1 MTDIDKL
8 LARDERGFFH
18 MEMMS
23 GNSVAFAPSY
33 DVERG
38 EALIAD
44 IEKSELQRMMDL
56 KEAFSRPGHT
66 VFLMNAEDFE
76 RLIKAIKNGRIKP
89 QTRQ

>member
-1 MTDIDKL
+1 MTHIDKL
-8 LARDERGFFH
+8 LPKDDRGFFH
-18 MEMMS
+18 MEMIS

-44 IEKSELQRMMDL
+44 INRSELQRMLDL

-66 VFLMNAEDFE
+66 VFLMNFADFE
-76 RLIKAIKNGRIKP
+76 MLIEAITSGKVRP
-89 QTRQ
+89 HTTQ

>member
-8 LARDERGFFH
+8 LAKDERGFFH
-18 MEMMS
+18 MEMIS

-44 IEKSELQRMMDL
+44 VDKSALQRMLDL

-66 VFLMNAEDFE
+66 VFLMNFDDFE
-76 RLIKAIKNGRIKP
+76 MLVEAIKSGRIKP
-89 QTRQ
+89 HLNQ

>member
-8 LARDERGFFH
+8 LAKDERGFFH
-18 MEMMS
+18 MEMIS

-44 IEKSELQRMMDL
+44 VDKSELQRMLDL

-66 VFLMNAEDFE
+66 VFLMNFDDFE
-76 RLIKAIKNGRIKP
+76 MLVEAIKSGRIKP
-89 QTRQ
+89 HLKQ